1 VWPIGMM
8 GAALSTRRKAEIA
21 NAIDMLDASDT
32 LNGLIHESV
41 NPNDPSQFTRP
52 DFGWANA
59 FWADLLF
66 RTVAGYRAIG
76 FVQFGTM
83 VPFEPLSDIPA
94 ITPTFTQLDNT
105 VQINMTLGEL
115 LSQHSAL

>member
-1 VWPIGMM
+1 M
-8 GAALSTRRKAEIA
+8 GAALSTRRRAEIA
-21 NAIDMLDASDT
+21 GAINMLDASDT
-32 LNGLIHESV
+32 LNGLMHESV

-76 FVQFGTM
+76 FVQLNTM
-83 VPFEPLSDIPA
+83 TPFEPLSDIPS
-94 ITPTFTQLDNT
+94 ITPLFTQLDNT
-105 VQINMTLGEL
+105 GQINTTLGEL
-115 LSQHSAL
+115 LSQHTAL